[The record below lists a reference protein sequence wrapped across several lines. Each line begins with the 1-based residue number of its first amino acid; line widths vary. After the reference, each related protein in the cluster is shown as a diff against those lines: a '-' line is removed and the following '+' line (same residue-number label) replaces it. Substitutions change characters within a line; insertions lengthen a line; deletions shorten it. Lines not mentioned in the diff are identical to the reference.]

1 MLEIVKNVVYMIGV
15 LIGSICLSVSFEWS
29 ELTLWMF
36 LVFCFALSVIIGGWM
51 DRYERKGKRRLR
63 KRRFEEAALY
73 FCRSYEYYEG
83 HAWAE
88 TWRRWLWPFWQKGAG
103 QEMAAAGML
112 QCYLDLG
119 QREKA
124 LECIKE
130 LKERWPEGLAGK
142 AEFSFLEV
150 LEDGN
155 YQEFQRENEEQMR
168 AALEGLLSPGEE
180 LELCFYGITDRRGR
194 VGRRWKKS
202 PGFVGITGNDL
213 LFAALKRPAMEEAA
227 WTERYPLKVSHVKKK
242 MRFLDWCTFEI
253 RCENG
258 DQLKIQ
264 CLKMLKANQYA
275 GQEENIRRFEQAL
288 RLLAGRP
295 DGS

>member
-1 MLEIVKNVVYMIGV
+1 
-15 LIGSICLSVSFEWS
+15 
-29 ELTLWMF
+29 
-36 LVFCFALSVIIGGWM
+36 M
-51 DRYERKGKRRLR
+51 DRYERKGRKKLR
-63 KRRFEEAALY
+63 KRRFEEAVLC
-73 FCRSYEYYEG
+73 FCRSYEYYER

-88 TWRRWLWPFWQKGAG
+88 TWRRWLWPFCRKGAG
-103 QEMAAAGML
+103 QERAAAGML

-119 QREKA
+119 QREKV

-168 AALEGLLSPGEE
+168 AALSGLLSPGEE

-194 VGRRWKKS
+194 TGRRWKKS
-202 PGFVGITGNDL
+202 PVFVGLAGNDL
-213 LFAALKRPAMEEAA
+213 LIAALKRPAMEEAA

-242 MRFLDWCTFEI
+242 MRFSDWCTFEI

-258 DQLKIQ
+258 DRLKIQ
-264 CLKMLKANQYA
+264 CLKMLAANQYA
-275 GQEENIRRFEQAL
+275 GQEENVRRFEQAL
-288 RLLAGRP
+288 RLLAGSS
-295 DGS
+295 DAG